1 LLRKLQ
7 PFRDGLPFSYHAVF
21 NSEQLALLKTDL
33 IPRDMDDKWIVHY
46 EEPHL
51 FVHRAG
57 PPWQAWYRVRLT
69 STPHNGAEVTE
80 VMLSE
85 HVIGCPSLEHLRI
98 INIVF
103 KLLLNPTTR
112 LPRSEGPSKKAGKRR
127 WWHLW

>member
-1 LLRKLQ
+1 MGGLL
-7 PFRDGLPFSYHAVF
+7 FSYHAVF

-33 IPRDMDDKWIVHY
+33 NPRDMDDKWVVHY

-57 PPWQAWYRVRLT
+57 PPWQAWYRVTLT
-69 STPHNGAEVTE
+69 STPYNGAEVTE

-85 HVIGCPSLEHLRI
+85 DVIGLSSLEHLRI

-112 LPRSEGPSKKAGKRR
+112 LPRSEAARKETRKRR